1 MTSSQNENLQEFLQY
16 AYDNASAVKDIFDG
30 ASLLPEQVKSVSDLE
45 NVPVTSKDRLAEL
58 QQENPPFG
66 GFLAIPQ
73 DQLEHIFL
81 SPGPLY
87 EPHAGGTEVMGSIR
101 EMLELAGFKKGD
113 VVLNAFGYHLIPTGL
128 AVDETLREL
137 GATVIAAG
145 VGNADL
151 ILKMMRDLGVTGYV
165 GTPSWMMALITK
177 AEETGFDFNADFGLK
192 NALVSAEYMPPS
204 MRAAFV
210 DKYGIAVTNAYGTA
224 ELGFL
229 SYNQDGQPAMPLLET
244 SIVQIAN
251 PETGKTV
258 GAGEVGEVVVT
269 NFSKTYPLIRL
280 GTGDLAMNIDAA
292 PGKSKQGERSIILV
306 GRVGD
311 AVKVRGM
318 FLHPN
323 QLNFAVAQI
332 ASVSR
337 FQALITRLENR
348 DDFILRV
355 VLADDTAD
363 KEEVS
368 MVLSQA
374 IQSACRIKVDKY
386 EFVSSDAL
394 KEGQP
399 PIVDERTW
407 E

>member
-1 MTSSQNENLQEFLQY
+1 MTASQNENLQEFLQY
-16 AYDNASAVKDIFDG
+16 AYDNAPAVRNIFDG
-30 ASLLPEQVKSVSDLE
+30 ASLLPEQIKNISDLE
-45 NVPVTSKDRLAEL
+45 NVPITSKDRLAEL

-73 DQLEHIFL
+73 DQLAHVFL

-87 EPHAGGTEVMGSIR
+87 EPHADGTEVMGSIR

-113 VVLNAFGYHLIPTGL
+113 VVLNTFGYHLIPTGL
-128 AVDETLREL
+128 AVDEMLREL

-145 VGNADL
+145 VGNTDL
-151 ILKMMRDLGVTGYV
+151 ILKMMRDLRVTGYV

-177 AEETGFDFNADFGLK
+177 AEEAGLDFNTDFTLQK
-192 NALVSAEYMPPS
+192 ALVSAEYMPPS
-204 MRAAFV
+204 MRAVFV

-229 SYNQDGQPAMPLLET
+229 AYNQDGQPAMPLLET
-244 SIVQIAN
+244 SIIQISN

-258 GAGEVGEVVVT
+258 DAGEVGEVVVT

-280 GTGDLAMNIDAA
+280 GTGDLAINIDPA
-292 PGKSKQGERSIILV
+292 PSKSRQGERAIILV

-332 ASVSR
+332 TGVSR
-337 FQALITRLENR
+337 FQALITRPENR
-348 DDFILRV
+348 DDFVLRI
-355 VLADDTAD
+355 VLADDTAN
-363 KEEVS
+363 KEEIS
-368 MVLSQA
+368 MMLSQA

-386 EFVSSDAL
+386 EFISADVL
-394 KEGQP
+394 KEDEP
-399 PIVDERTW
+399 TLVDERTW